1 MDPPK
6 TPSSTAQGPPSTS
19 IAMDASRQ
27 NPRASAP
34 DRRATNLS
42 TASSAMSFGSLP
54 SGTWDVR
61 FHGSCPR
68 CHHWHNKMTLRLSRL
83 PGVYNGVRCENCSYK
98 WFGLGGNSTHTSLVS
113 QQTRTLTFASEFS
126 GQAST
131 GLSED
136 SNAGASTLITR
147 LHSMSAVG
155 SPFLTTCTVPQRQ
168 EDNHDQ
174 PRDDQRP
181 TSRLR
186 AHLSSSSGR
195 DTRPLSKHSSR
206 SSRNKKEHA
215 QQADQAGPA
224 LGAAQ
229 AQEQATNDT
238 PAIRG
243 FPKVKAKLKAILSRL
258 RITKILRRARRRASC
273 QSVNTTPATTTEN
286 NRPLPIRQPR
296 QANSHV
302 QAHRQDRVAA
312 ASPQSPDEFV
322 PRPPSRRQSAPEP
335 RTRSDP
341 HGDDA
346 YQMPF
351 SLEKNSGTAER
362 DAYIRGIRRAKT
374 DAAQRDRCECP
385 DDCHCKRPSSS
396 LIPDNPLSDRASLYH
411 LDLAQPSVEPRIS
424 RHSADLAHIG
434 SHFLSQLPNISEP
447 GLSVSSGGSIR
458 GRSQSRRGR
467 DNFWRRSNA
476 TWESSGTTAYTASEA
491 GSSTPR
497 RTSFQHQELLPVS
510 NHLRPR
516 VPSPLASPTNING
529 FLDGEEEQDRRRSGS
544 VSSVD
549 DDYQCSE
556 RAGDGI
562 PSVSPIQETA
572 SGGSAAVS
580 MISMDG
586 HHTHEEER
594 VGVSENVAEENE
606 DEEQSHAS
614 HRSSR
619 SHLTGPLNSH
629 PIA

>member
-1 MDPPK
+1 
-6 TPSSTAQGPPSTS
+6 
-19 IAMDASRQ
+19 MDASRQ

-229 AQEQATNDT
+229 TQEQATNDT

-286 NRPLPIRQPR
+286 NP
-296 QANSHV
+296 
-302 QAHRQDRVAA
+302 
-312 ASPQSPDEFV
+312 
-322 PRPPSRRQSAPEP
+322 
-335 RTRSDP
+335 
-341 HGDDA
+341 
-346 YQMPF
+346 
-351 SLEKNSGTAER
+351 ER

-586 HHTHEEER
+586 HHAHEEER